1 MAKITLADDIMKH
14 DDAEIIDFLF
24 TKMKEIRL
32 SFNGALEQNDP
43 SITYTAYGNIELVT
57 DVLRKLNR
65 RNEEKAL

>member
-1 MAKITLADDIMKH
+1 MAKIDLAADIVKH
-14 DDAEIIDFLF
+14 DEEDVIEFLF

-43 SITYTAYGNIELVT
+43 SVMYTAYSDVELVT